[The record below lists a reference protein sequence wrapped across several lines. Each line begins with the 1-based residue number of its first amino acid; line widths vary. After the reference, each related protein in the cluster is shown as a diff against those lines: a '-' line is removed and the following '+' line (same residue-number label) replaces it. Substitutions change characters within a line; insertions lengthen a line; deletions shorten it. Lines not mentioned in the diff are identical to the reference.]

1 MELIEYVEKVE
12 SETIYTLER
21 RLVEARTT
29 LAFLVEYV
37 SISPAEMRSNADT
50 FEWFNRMQDIFD
62 EHRAIVAD
70 KQIQFQDALKVPFL
84 SL

>member
-1 MELIEYVEKVE
+1 MELVEYIEKVE

-37 SISPAEMRSNADT
+37 NISPAGMRSNADT
-50 FEWFNRMQDIFD
+50 FEWYNRMPDIFD
-62 EHRAIVAD
+62 EHRAIIAD
-70 KQIQFQDALKVPFL
+70 KQIQFQQALEVCL
-84 SL
+84 STM